1 MSGAFYKYNTEYY
14 LCTPAGQFVRTHMPT
29 ENNKDLQFLK
39 EPIDLI
45 TFQKLAKTNDFF
57 FDYGFLGVAY
67 DGHVQNI
74 WGRGRIVLKFDESK
88 SPAISFHL
96 KKGAEE
102 KDEYITS
109 RKIKNSYYYI
119 DFFIEEER
127 KYRFNLLCLLF
138 FFKFYN

>member
-1 MSGAFYKYNTEYY
+1 M
-14 LCTPAGQFVRTHMPT
+14 
-29 ENNKDLQFLK
+29 QFLK